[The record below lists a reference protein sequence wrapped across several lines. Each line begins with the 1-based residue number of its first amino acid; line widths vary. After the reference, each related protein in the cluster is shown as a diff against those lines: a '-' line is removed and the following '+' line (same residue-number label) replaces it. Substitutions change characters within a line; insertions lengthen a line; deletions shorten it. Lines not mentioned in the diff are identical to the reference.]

1 MKPKHKPCLSCGYP
15 RKPDR
20 ARCPNCGKTT
30 GQVFV
35 NLLQVQGC
43 FVVIIL
49 LLGLLGLLL
58 KYLGFLPD
66 Q

>member
-1 MKPKHKPCLSCGYP
+1 MRKNRKPCLSCGYP
-15 RKPDR
+15 RRPDDT
-20 ARCPNCGKTT
+20 RCPNCGTT
-30 GQVFV
+30 TRQVFV
-35 NLLQVQGC
+35 NFMQVQGC
-43 FVVIIL
+43 FVVTIL

>member
-1 MKPKHKPCLSCGYP
+1 MTKNRKPCLSCGYP
-15 RKPDR
+15 RRADD

-30 GQVFV
+30 RQVFV
-35 NLLQVQGC
+35 NLLKVQGC

-49 LLGLLGLLL
+49 VLGLLGLLL
-58 KYLGFLPD
+58 KHLGFLPD